1 MHQIPRINISSL
13 GKKLQ
18 FVSVLF
24 LLVTNTFGQRVTISG
39 YVEET
44 GSGEKLIGA
53 NIFDPITQ
61 LGTTTNNYGFYS
73 LTVPS
78 GEGILVCSYVGYQTD
93 SVEWTA
99 TGNIQIDFHLSSAVQ
114 LETVEI
120 QAERVR
126 RIEEESQMSRNEIPV
141 EQIRK
146 LPAFL
151 GETDVLKT
159 LQLLPGVQ
167 SGTEATSGIYVRGG
181 SIDQNLIL
189 VDGVPIY
196 NPTHVLGIFSS
207 FNSDAI
213 KSLSITKGGFPAR
226 FGGRLS
232 SIVEVNMR
240 DGHLNEFHGSGQI
253 GLISSKL
260 LLEGPIIRKKSS
272 FLVSIRR
279 SYIDII
285 GRPIAKMAQKTKKE
299 KVIPTAFFHDINL
312 KANHR
317 FNDRHRLVF
326 SGYFGADN
334 YGAKYNDITTSTNAY
349 VKWGNYLGSLNWNHR
364 MAPKLFANTTLVYTR
379 YQLNNDITYSYSEG
393 ESEESLNSL
402 YFSGIEDIGLRY
414 SLDYVPDSHHSLK
427 MGIGW
432 THHIYSPGA
441 LTYRYKL
448 GNESDNRNF
457 NQDHLRSQ
465 EGAIYIEDDMEF
477 GPLKMNVGLHYST
490 FLTAQKFYHSLQPRL
505 SMRYKFPGAWAL
517 KASYASMAQY
527 INLLTS
533 EALSLPT
540 DLWVPSTDR
549 IRPQTSWQVA
559 IGGAKTL
566 WQDYELSIE
575 GYYKKMNHVLSYK
588 PGVSFIIDPVTTADW
603 QEKITQGRGWSY
615 GAEFLF
621 QKKFGR
627 TTGWLAYT
635 LSWNN
640 RQFDGINRGEVFPF
654 KYDRRHD
661 ISVVLSQD
669 LSDRWSFSG
678 AWIYGT
684 GNAYS
689 IPDSY
694 FPAPFGYFSNNGGY
708 SVYAGKNNYRMSD
721 YHRLDVS
728 FRRTKEKR
736 WGESFWTFGAYNV
749 YSRMNPFFIIQS
761 DDFYHKKLEE
771 ISILPIIPYFS
782 WGFKF

>member
-1 MHQIPRINISSL
+1 MEKIYI
-13 GKKLQ
+13 
-18 FVSVLF
+18 FVLF
-24 LLVTNTFGQRVTISG
+24 LFNVVIGFSQDVTISG
-39 YVEET
+39 YVEEA

-53 NIFDPITQ
+53 NVVDLTSQ
-61 LGTTTNNYGFYS
+61 KGTTTNEYGFYS
-73 LTVPS
+73 LTVPV
-78 GEGILVCSYVGYQTD
+78 GEGDLVFSYVGYQRDTIGWSASED
-93 SVEWTA
+93 TK
-99 TGNIQIDFHLSSAVQ
+99 IDHRLSKAVQ
-114 LETVEI
+114 LETVKI
-120 QAERVR
+120 QADRVR

-141 EQIRK
+141 EQIQK

-159 LQLLPGVQ
+159 LQLMPGVQ
-167 SGTEATSGIYVRGG
+167 GGAEGTSGIFVRGG

-213 KSLSITKGGFPAR
+213 KSVSITKGGFPAR
-226 FGGRLS
+226 YGGRLS
-232 SIVEVNMR
+232 SVVEVNMR

-260 LLEGPIIRKKSS
+260 LLEGPIVREKSS
-272 FLVSIRR
+272 FLVSVRR

-285 GRPIAKMAQKTKKE
+285 GRPIAKLAQKNLKE
-299 KVIPTAFFHDINL
+299 KVVPTAFFHDINA

-317 FNDRHRLVF
+317 FNDKHRLVF
-326 SGYFGADN
+326 SGYYGADN
-334 YGAKYNDITTSTNAY
+334 YGVKYRDETDETDAY

-364 MAPKLFANTTLVYTR
+364 MAPKMFANTTLTYTR
-379 YQLNNDITYSYSEG
+379 YRLNNDIGYSNKNG
-393 ESEESLNSL
+393 EDREFFNSL
-402 YFSGIEDIGLRY
+402 YYSGINDLGLKY
-414 SLDYVPDSHHSLK
+414 SLDYVPGNQHSLK
-427 MGIGW
+427 MGMAW
-432 THHIYSPGA
+432 THHTYSPGA
-441 LTYRYKL
+441 LTYRYEL
-448 GNESDNRNF
+448 GDEKDNQNY
-457 NQDHLRSQ
+457 NQDNLRSL
-465 EGAIYIEDDMEF
+465 EGAVYVEDDMEF
-477 GPLKMNVGLHYST
+477 GPFKMNAGLHYST
-490 FLTAQKFYHSLQPRL
+490 FFTEGDFYHSLQPRL
-505 SMRYKFPGAWAL
+505 SMRYKFPGNWAL

-540 DLWVPSTDR
+540 DLWVPSTGR
-549 IRPQTSWQVA
+549 IQPQSSWQGA

-566 WQDYELSIE
+566 WKDYELSIE
-575 GYYKKMNHVLSYK
+575 GYYKEMNHVISYK
-588 PGVSFIIDPVTTADW
+588 PGVSFIVDPVSSTDW
-603 QEKITQGRGWSY
+603 QDKITQGRGWSY

-640 RQFDGINRGEVFPF
+640 RQFDEINKGKVFPF

-661 ISVVLSQD
+661 ISVVLSHD
-669 LSDRWSFSG
+669 LSDKWSFSG

-689 IPDSY
+689 IPDTH
-694 FPAPFGYFSNNGGY
+694 FPAPDGYFGVYGGY
-708 SVYAGKNNYRMSD
+708 SVYSDKNNYRMSD
-721 YHRLDVS
+721 YHRLDIS
-728 FRRTKEKR
+728 FKRTKEKK
-736 WGESFWTFGAYNV
+736 WGETFWTFGAYNT
-749 YSRMNPFFIIQS
+749 YSRMNPFFVTLS
-761 DDFYHKKLEE
+761 EDFYGRRLKEVA
-771 ISILPIIPYFS
+771 ILPIIPYFS